1 MDPGTGTIF
10 SEGRT
15 GETGDPPSTA
25 APYTALEDAA
35 EGEEYILRS
44 VAQREIARRCGLSD
58 DATTE
63 AVRNLLSG
71 GALRQEERIIEGRR
85 VVVLVF
91 SSVPAN
97 EERPSERPLPE
108 TVSVLS
114 VAQPLKK
121 KAAAVRSGMRS
132 EASKV
137 SPVVGAMPCP
147 QIAVCLLPEERRI
160 WMKLC
165 EGARLQTKGSWNP
178 SESAHALALS
188 VPGLAKYVGL
198 RDTDS
203 RFNRVLQRMRGTGLL
218 VALRNHGFVV
228 GHNPDNVEVVPI
240 EVRPL
245 VVVPEKVAK
254 RFQKADARI
263 VSMTNENGVIPP
275 NQRARLYRI
284 LAKMWGI
291 SEAFARE
298 MVEDRKPLESADAPF
313 IPITVSEQGELI
325 PVAQA
330 FRPFDVVAGKGKDVS
345 VIYADDPQYRELLA
359 DVLVKYVL
367 ATEK

>member
-1 MDPGTGTIF
+1 MQSDGMDSVERESGGIGNLPLVVT
-10 SEGRT
+10 
-15 GETGDPPSTA
+15 
-25 APYTALEDAA
+25 PYQALEEAA
-35 EGEEYILRS
+35 EGEGFILQS
-44 VAQREIARRCGLSD
+44 LAQGMIRKRCGLSHE
-58 DATTE
+58 ATTE
-63 AVRNLLSG
+63 AVRSLLNSG
-71 GALRQEERIIEGRR
+71 MLRQEERTIEGRR

-91 SSVPAN
+91 SSVSAD
-97 EERPSERPLPE
+97 EGRPSERPLPE
-108 TVSVLS
+108 TVPATS
-114 VAQPLKK
+114 VAHPLNKRV
-121 KAAAVRSGMRS
+121 AAVRSGMRS

-137 SPVVGAMPCP
+137 SPVVAAMPCP
-147 QIAVCLLPEERRI
+147 QIAVCLLPEEHKI

-165 EGARLQTKGSWNP
+165 EGTRLQRKGSWNR

-198 RDTDS
+198 RDIDP
-203 RFNRVLQRMRGTGLL
+203 RFNCMLQRMRGTGLL

-228 GHNPDNVEVVPI
+228 GHNPYNVEVVPI
-240 EVRPL
+240 EVRPV

-345 VIYADDPQYRELLA
+345 VIYADDAQYRELLA